1 MAGGTNVADRRVRGR
16 VGGSYSEIILSI
28 LSSTTELRKTNMNNS
43 LINNA
48 RVRLLNIDDSFAHKI
63 NEKHPMSFIGQDVGL
78 ASLSRCLRIYNK
90 LSINA

>member
-1 MAGGTNVADRRVRGR
+1 MAGCADVADRRVCGCS
-16 VGGSYSEIILSI
+16 GGSVTEIILSI
-28 LSSTTELRKTNMNNS
+28 LSSTAELKNTNMNNP

-63 NEKHPMSFIGQDVGL
+63 NEKHPMSFTSQDVGL

-90 LSINA
+90 LIIKA